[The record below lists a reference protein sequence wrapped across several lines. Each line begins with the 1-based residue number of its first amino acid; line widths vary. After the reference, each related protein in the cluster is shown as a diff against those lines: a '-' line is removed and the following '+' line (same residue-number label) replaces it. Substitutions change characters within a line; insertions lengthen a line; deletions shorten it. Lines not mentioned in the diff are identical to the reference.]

1 MEVIGYLGEVV
12 YHPSNVSFTTNMHNI
27 AVIVKYVVCRHCTST
42 NSLLTAMT
50 KAKQRQKHF
59 AHKPD
64 SGGGGDMVTRTAKPV
79 SYSKPASSQNHWHSR
94 HRFQMTLLLSV
105 LVALI
110 SILAIVYWVEI
121 IRGTALLVATV
132 KALLYR
138 PAPKPIE
145 YLLGDNILP
154 KAQKKPKYTGMQRE
168 FVDPNSAS
176 LHKKFALDFKQ
187 VQRIRL
193 HNMKKY
199 SFNYSVYGIDRRANL
214 SLQEFRDVYDGKW

>member
-1 MEVIGYLGEVV
+1 
-12 YHPSNVSFTTNMHNI
+12 
-27 AVIVKYVVCRHCTST
+27 
-42 NSLLTAMT
+42 MT
-50 KAKQRQKHF
+50 KPKQKQKHF

-64 SGGGGDMVTRTAKPV
+64 NGAGGDTVTRTAKPV
-79 SYSKPASSQNHWHSR
+79 SYSKPATSKNHWKPR

-105 LVALI
+105 LMALV
-110 SILAIVYWVEI
+110 SIIAIVYWVEI
-121 IRGTALLVATV
+121 IRGTALIVATV

-145 YLLGDNILP
+145 YLLGDNVLP
-154 KAQKKPKYTGMQRE
+154 KAQKKRKYSGMQPD

-176 LHKKFALDFKQ
+176 LHKKFSLDFKQ